1 MYLKVDVRE
10 EEKKRSGTTQRRVQ
24 VSPEKAS
31 AFLSSPTFHYW
42 AYFYLWTVK
51 LKINKILL
59 LAFTTK
65 EKKCPQMFFFNIVQL
80 L

>member
-65 EKKCPQMFFFNIVQL
+65 KKKNALRCFSL
-80 L
+80 T